1 MKQLEKASPKER
13 NGMMVNKPKNI
24 FVQGAISSSFIA
36 ESIQNHSSKTEIG
49 GHSIF
54 LGQVRADNIEG
65 KKVAAI
71 DYTAYEELALEKMH
85 AIREA
90 IFAKYPLSC
99 MHIYH
104 SLGKVGAGEICL
116 FVFTSGAHRKEAI
129 DACEETVERLKA
141 ELPIWGKELFED
153 ETHQWKVNK

>member
-1 MKQLEKASPKER
+1 MERVSPKER
-13 NGMMVNKPKNI
+13 NGMTVHKPKNI
-24 FVQGAISSSFIA
+24 FIQGPVSPSFIA
-36 ESIQNHSSKTEIG
+36 ESIQKHSSKTEIG

-54 LGQVRADNIEG
+54 LGQVRADSIDG

-90 IFAKYPLSC
+90 IFAKYPLTC
-99 MHIYH
+99 MHVYH
-104 SLGKVGAGEICL
+104 SLGKVVVGEICL

-141 ELPIWGKELFED
+141 ELPIWGKEILED